1 MCGIMT
7 IPHSSAHCERVFS
20 CVRKNRT
27 EQRASLSD
35 RTLESLLVFKSA
47 KLESDGF
54 FDKKDL
60 DRFKGAYNRHLN
72 Q

>member
-27 EQRASLSD
+27 EQRDSLSD
-35 RTLESLLVFKSA
+35 RTLESLLVLKSA

-60 DRFKGAYNRHLN
+60 DRLKGAYYRHLN

>member
-1 MCGIMT
+1 M
-7 IPHSSAHCERVFS
+7 
-20 CVRKNRT
+20 RKNRT

-35 RTLESLLVFKSA
+35 RTLESLLVLKSA
-47 KLESDGF
+47 KLEPDGF

-60 DRFKGAYNRHLN
+60 DRFRGAYYRHLN

>member
-1 MCGIMT
+1 
-7 IPHSSAHCERVFS
+7 
-20 CVRKNRT
+20 VRKNRT
-27 EQRASLSD
+27 EQRDSLSD

>member
-1 MCGIMT
+1 VTFQGNSEIGS
-7 IPHSSAHCERVFS
+7 HKAGGHL
-20 CVRKNRT
+20 RKNRT
-27 EQRASLSD
+27 EQRDSLSD

>member
-1 MCGIMT
+1 
-7 IPHSSAHCERVFS
+7 
-20 CVRKNRT
+20 VRKNRT